1 MSAIRKRS
9 SAAASLG
16 ARKLK
21 YAKKSKLGPPDL
33 RLVRKVI
40 NEGREVKF
48 ADTVYNGVAVGWNGM
63 TIATLTAITLG
74 TTDQTRVG
82 DKIKCYS
89 MKMQYYLAASG
100 SAYVT
105 SARVLVVQVNQLN
118 SGLSYS
124 QILESAY
131 LGTLNAPNAQYA
143 NDYKDNFK
151 VLYDR
156 THMLQ
161 YVPAAGNAIV
171 GATVRINKFPMGP
184 VKYVAGGS
192 NHYNG
197 IYVLAISSEQTATP
211 NFYGTFRLKYTDA

>member
-1 MSAIRKRS
+1 MQQAKKRS
-9 SAAASLG
+9 SAAASLQ
-16 ARKLK
+16 ARKDK
-21 YAKKSKLGPPDL
+21 YSKKSKLTQPDI

-48 ADTVYNGVAVGWNGM
+48 ADTVYNAVAVGWNGM
-63 TIATLTAITLG
+63 TIATLSAITTG

-82 DKIKCYS
+82 DKIKPYS
-89 MKMQYYLAASG
+89 VKMQYYIAASG

-105 SARVLVVQVNQLN
+105 SCRVLVVQINQLN
-118 SGLSYS
+118 TGLTYS
-124 QILESAY
+124 QVLESAY

-151 VLYDR
+151 VLYDK

-171 GATVRINKFPMGP
+171 GATVRINKFPLGP
-184 VKYVAGGS
+184 IKYVAGGS
-192 NHYNG
+192 SHYNG
-197 IYVLAISSEQTATP
+197 IYVFAVSSEQTATP
-211 NFYGTFRLKYTDA
+211 NFYGTMRLKYTDA